1 MAGQQN
7 QIKEPDMKTRPLSVV
22 DRTRGAARDR
32 TLAAFGA
39 AFLWLTVGV
48 VLAQEPEYV
57 GGRTIVLG
65 EYIQVAVPEGW
76 HRGTPSME
84 KEAGAFV
91 LMYTGK
97 NFDPKA
103 DEPHGIIQINPGID
117 EFEDGAYLG
126 RYYENV
132 EKNLSES
139 GWTRGDLTIG
149 GNIQACYSLESA
161 DSTTF
166 CIQLPFHL
174 RSLTAYVIVPKRG
187 AGFPKYALRLLQAI
201 SLR

>member
-1 MAGQQN
+1 
-7 QIKEPDMKTRPLSVV
+7 MKTSRQTGIEKRP
-22 DRTRGAARDR
+22 GAALVRI
-32 TLAAFGA
+32 LSAFGA
-39 AFLWLTVGV
+39 TSLFLAVGFMP
-48 VLAQEPEYV
+48 AQEPGYV

-84 KEAGAFV
+84 KEAEAFV

-97 NFDPKA
+97 DFDPKA
-103 DEPHGIIQINPGID
+103 GEPHGIIQINPGID
-117 EFEDGAYLG
+117 EFEDGAHLG

-149 GNIQACYSLESA
+149 GNIRACYSLESA

-166 CIQLPFHL
+166 CIQLPFHF